1 MRALQKEFVRS
12 LIKAG
17 KPAEEVEAW
26 LLSQEVHPAVARDWG
41 NEVTRREAMEWRAS
55 ERGSRRRHI
64 NKKYSGH
71 RRILHR
77 VEKDGREFFLHAT
90 KGWRHYR
97 LQT

>member
-1 MRALQKEFVRS
+1 MRALQTEFVRS
-12 LIKAG
+12 LIKLDKSAG
-17 KPAEEVEAW
+17 EIEAW
-26 LLSQEVHPAVARDWG
+26 LLSQKVHPAVARDWG
-41 NEVTRREAMEWRAS
+41 NEVTRREAMNKCAADRKDS
-55 ERGSRRRHI
+55 HHYI

-77 VEKDGREFFLHAT
+77 VEKNGREFFLHAT